1 MGPPR
6 EKEAQSA
13 KEMMLR
19 PYWGLSLG
27 GFGGTLV
34 TRTEN
39 SLGASLW
46 DPTRLQAQ
54 HWGPQQSAQ

>member
-1 MGPPR
+1 
-6 EKEAQSA
+6 
-13 KEMMLR
+13 MMLR